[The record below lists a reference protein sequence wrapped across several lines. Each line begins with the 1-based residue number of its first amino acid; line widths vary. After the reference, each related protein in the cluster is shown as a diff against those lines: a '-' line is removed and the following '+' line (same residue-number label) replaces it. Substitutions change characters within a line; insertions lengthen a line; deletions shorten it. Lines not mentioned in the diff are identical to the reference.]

1 MQTILNHQRK
11 QRGENLLDAYEVIQQ
26 AEQACG
32 LVGLPTS
39 FLERALNEGFSGG
52 EKKRCEILQMLLL
65 KPKLII
71 LDETDSG
78 LDIDALKMV
87 GRAVEFLRSQE
98 RSFLVVTHYQRLLNH
113 VVPDQVHVMLQGAIV
128 ESGTV
133 ALAQKLEKEGYQ
145 WLSKQ

>member
-1 MQTILNHQRK
+1 M
-11 QRGENLLDAYEVIQQ
+11 IQQ
-26 AEQACG
+26 AELACDM
-32 LVGLPTS
+32 VGLPKA
-39 FLERALNEGFSGG
+39 FLQRCLNDGFSGG

-87 GRAVEFLRSQE
+87 GRAVELLRSPE
-98 RSFLVVTHYQRLLNH
+98 RSFLVVTHYQRLLDH
-113 VVPDQVHVMLQGAIV
+113 VVPDRVHVMMSGRIV
-128 ESGTV
+128 RSGDA
-133 ALAQKLEKEGYQ
+133 ALAQRLEKEGYQ